1 MADSTTS
8 LYGLVLPEVGASAD
22 SWGGK
27 VNNDFSDLDGLLGAY
42 TLTGSSNAYVLTTGM
57 SLAAY
62 AAGQRFCV
70 KWNHTNSGSAT
81 LNVDGLGAKTIKKRD
96 ASTNCSASDLVSG
109 TYAIVTYDGT
119 NFVLLSV
126 VASDFQ
132 ALDAT
137 LTALAALSWSSG
149 SPLIQFTAAD
159 TVSLTSGPTVSTI
172 RTGAG
177 TVSANAVQ
185 VNGAGQGFYSTGTNV
200 AVAVGGA
207 LISFWQST
215 GYQSQVPILGS
226 AGSASAPS
234 IVPSSADT
242 NSGFYAIS
250 SSDNIGLSLGGT
262 LRADFSTTLFDFT
275 VPTRARLARSAETS
289 GTLTAASANKVL
301 PISAGITINDGVF
314 TADDVIIVYNNSAS
328 SITITQG
335 TGMTLRLHGTTTTG
349 NRTLVARGVA
359 SIYFLSNTEAIVS
372 GDVT

>member
-1 MADSTTS
+1 MADASTTR
-8 LYGLVLPEVGASAD
+8 YQFTKPEVGASSD
-22 SWGGK
+22 TWGGK
-27 VNNDFSDLDGLLGAY
+27 LNTNLDDVDALLGAITTAGSGNAY
-42 TLTGSSNAYVLTTGM
+42 TLTTGL

-62 AAGQRFCV
+62 ASGQRFCV

-109 TYAIVTYDGT
+109 TYGFVAYDGT
-119 NFVLLSV
+119 NFVLLAS
-126 VASDFQ
+126 VASDQ
-132 ALDAT
+132 DAT

-185 VNGAGQGFYSTGTNV
+185 VNGAGQGFYSTGANV
-200 AVAVGGA
+200 AVAVAGA
-207 LISFWQST
+207 LVGFWQGS
-215 GYQSQVPILGS
+215 GYQSQVPIWGS

-328 SITITQG
+328 SITITQD